1 MSKREREA
9 DKDSSY
15 IDREGVVIDMDEQ
28 FISVEILC
36 RSACASCRA
45 KSFCS
50 PGEEEIRVIE
60 VANSGFTTYD
70 IGEKVNLKMSS
81 TLGAKA
87 VWISYV
93 IPAVVL
99 IFTIFATS
107 FFGTSELASGLIS
120 IVAVAIYYFI
130 IWLMRDKFSK
140 EFVFKIE
147 KLG

>member
-1 MSKREREA
+1 MKIKERVQER
-9 DKDSSY
+9 DSEY
-15 IDREGVVIDMDEQ
+15 IARKGIVVDMDEQ
-28 FISVEILC
+28 FISIEILC

-70 IGEKVNLKMSS
+70 IGEKVKLKMSS
-81 TLGAKA
+81 TLGVKA

-130 IWLMRDKFSK
+130 IWLIKDKLSK